1 MFKRIIAISRKE
13 IRQLKRD
20 TRMLFVLF
28 AFPLLLLVI
37 VGYAISF
44 DVRHIKMAVY
54 DQSKSEISRD
64 FINMLTS
71 SNYFDLIGYIN
82 NETKIKKILD
92 TGQAQCVIVLSNDL
106 SPDFYSNREAKIQ
119 ILIDGVNANTASII
133 SNYINY
139 AAQIFSQRLAQKNL
153 AVKGIKSYMPVN
165 LESQFW
171 YNPALDSTYFLVPG
185 LIAMILIITAVISI
199 SLSIVR
205 EKEKGTIEQ
214 INVSSL
220 SSIELLTGKT
230 IPYIGI
236 SLLISFI
243 VLSTA
248 YILFG
253 MTIKGSVILLFF
265 ATLIFLFAALNLGIF
280 ISTISESQQVA
291 FQISTIASLLPAVIL
306 SGFIFPIESMPVF
319 IQLLTNITPAK
330 FFIVIL
336 RGILLKGVGIEAFWQ
351 QIIYLLIF
359 AFFFLTLASII
370 GKKRN
375 A

>member
-119 ILIDGVNANTASII
+119 ILIDGVNANTASVI
-133 SNYINY
+133 SNYLNY
-139 AAQIFSQRLAQKNL
+139 ATQSFSQKLSQKIL
-153 AVKGIKSYMPVN
+153 AVKGIKSYIPIN
-165 LESQFW
+165 LEPLFW
-171 YNPALDSTYFLVPG
+171 YNPALDSTYFLIPG

-205 EKEKGTIEQ
+205 EKERGTIEQ

-253 MTIKGSVILLFF
+253 MAIKGSLILLFF
-265 ATLIFLFAALNLGIF
+265 TTLIFLFAALNFGIF